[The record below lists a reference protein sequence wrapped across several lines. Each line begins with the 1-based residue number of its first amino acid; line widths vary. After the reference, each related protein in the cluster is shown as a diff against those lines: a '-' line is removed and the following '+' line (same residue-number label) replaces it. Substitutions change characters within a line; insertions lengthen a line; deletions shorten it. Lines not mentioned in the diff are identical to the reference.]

1 VADLTPYLVRSDVTA
16 REAFDRLIDGRLSL
30 LVVVDTDDRVIG
42 TITDSSVRR
51 AALADPSLAM
61 PVAQLMSKRPIVAP
75 PDAADGAIG
84 ELLTAHRLRTLPVVD
99 DGRLVAVR
107 SLDEFPALA
116 PAPPTAVLMV
126 GGEGRRLRPFTDKV
140 PKPLL
145 KIGAQ
150 SIVERIITN
159 LAGAGVRRVYLAINH
174 MGDQFEERIGDGSE
188 LGVEVD
194 YLRET
199 EFMGSAGA
207 LSLLPEIPAGPVF
220 VSNGDLVTTLEYAT
234 LFDYHWR
241 HGGAITIT
249 GVQHHTYIPYGVLRT
264 AEHHVLG
271 IDEKPQRTDFVSA
284 GMYVLEPEVLR
295 FVPSGRA
302 STMPDLVDETIA
314 EGLPVHVFPVL
325 ETWHDIGTPEEFE
338 RVLLAFATG
347 EEE

>member
-1 VADLTPYLVRSDVTA
+1 MADLSRYLVRADVTA
-16 REAFDRLIDGRLSL
+16 REVFDRLIEGGLSL
-30 LVVVDTDDRVIG
+30 LVVVDDGERVIG

-51 AALADPSLAM
+51 AALADPTLSM

-75 PDAADGAIG
+75 PAASDDALG
-84 ELLTAHRLRTLPVVD
+84 ELLVAHRLRTVPIVD
-99 DGRLVAVR
+99 DGRLVAIR
-107 SLDEFPALA
+107 SLDDLPHLA
-116 PAPPTAVLMV
+116 PPVPVAVLMV
-126 GGEGRRLRPFTDKV
+126 GGEGRRLRPLTDKV

-145 KIGAQ
+145 KIGSQ
-150 SIVERIITN
+150 SLVERIIAR
-159 LAGAGVRRVYLAINH
+159 LAEAGVRKVYLAINH
-174 MGDQFEERIGDGSE
+174 MGEQFEERIGDGSA

-199 EFMGSAGA
+199 EPMASAGP
-207 LSLLPEIPAGPVF
+207 LSLLPEVPEGPVF
-220 VSNGDLVTTLEYAT
+220 VSNGDLVTTLDYAT
-234 LFDYHWR
+234 LFAYHWR

-264 AEHHVLG
+264 AEHHVLR

>member
-1 VADLTPYLVRSDVTA
+1 MADLSQFVVQSDVLA
-16 REAFDRLIDGRLSL
+16 RDAFDRLIDAGLDL
-30 LVVVDTDDRVIG
+30 LVVVDAGERVIG

-51 AALADPSLAM
+51 AALADPSLGM
-61 PVAQLMSKRPIVAP
+61 PVEQLMSKRPVVAP
-75 PDAADGAIG
+75 ADASDEAIG

-99 DGRLVAVR
+99 GGRLVGMR
-107 SLDEFPALA
+107 TLDELPDLA
-116 PAPPTAVLMV
+116 PAVPVAVLMV

-150 SIVERIITN
+150 SIVERIITG
-159 LAGAGVRRVYLAINH
+159 LAEASVRRVYLAINH
-174 MGDQFEERIGDGSE
+174 MGDQFEERIGDGGD

-207 LSLLPEIPAGPVF
+207 LSLLPEVPDGPVF
-220 VSNGDLVTTLEYAT
+220 VSNGDLVTTLDYAT
-234 LFDYHWR
+234 LFAYHWR

>member
-1 VADLTPYLVRSDVTA
+1 VAA
-16 REAFDRLIDGRLSL
+16 G
-30 LVVVDTDDRVIG
+30 
-42 TITDSSVRR
+42 
-51 AALADPSLAM
+51 
-61 PVAQLMSKRPIVAP
+61 
-75 PDAADGAIG
+75 PDASDESVG
-84 ELLTAHRLRTLPVVD
+84 ELLTAHRLRAVPIVD
-99 DGRLVAVR
+99 GGHLVAVR
-107 SLDEFPALA
+107 TLDEFPARA
-116 PAPPTAVLMV
+116 PTAPVAVLMV

-150 SIVERIITN
+150 SIVERIISN
-159 LAGAGVRRVYLAINH
+159 LAEAGVHRVYLAINH
-174 MGDQFEERIGDGSE
+174 MGEQFEERIGDGTA
-188 LGVEVD
+188 LGVEVG

-199 EFMGSAGA
+199 DFMGSAGA
-207 LSLLPEIPAGPVF
+207 LSLLPEVPDGPVF
-220 VSNGDLVTTLEYAT
+220 VSNGDLVTTLDYAT
-234 LFDYHWR
+234 LFAYHWR

-249 GVQHHTYIPYGVLRT
+249 GVEHHTYIPYGVLRT

-271 IDEKPQRTDFVSA
+271 IDEKPERTDFVSA

-302 STMPDLVDETIA
+302 STMPELVDETIA
-314 EGLPVHVFPVL
+314 EGLPVHVFPLL